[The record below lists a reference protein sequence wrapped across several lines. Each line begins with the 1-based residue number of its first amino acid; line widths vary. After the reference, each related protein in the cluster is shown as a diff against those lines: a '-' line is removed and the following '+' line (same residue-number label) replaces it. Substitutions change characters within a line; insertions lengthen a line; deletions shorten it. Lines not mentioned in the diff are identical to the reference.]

1 MTMQQDPLYTVTVR
15 SPDGAEVV
23 YPLGRDMGVLVGRDE
38 TCDIVLPSSRV
49 SRRHARFFTEGE
61 QLHVEDMGSQNGVYV
76 GGVRITGVNPVRPGP
91 AIEVGEFQ
99 IRIRRTEPEQSTS
112 GEPSV
117 MAGTLVGTGKQ
128 KGLRLDLP
136 PKAIIGRDRSADVV
150 VQDDSVSRKHAEIV
164 LENGRVL
171 LRDLG
176 SSNGTF
182 HNERPLTAGTDVAL
196 GANDVVGF
204 GDTRFRFVASAALN
218 TGQGGSRSAVLVGAL
233 VLLIAGLVVASQLD
247 LSPSG
252 SGPVV
257 TGDDSSTR
265 LASEATARGQAL
277 VQEGQWSQAIEAFKE
292 ALYHDPIAGDVR
304 VQLRRARREQK
315 QEELLAEV
323 DRLTKSGQ
331 PAEALDTLLTISPE
345 SRAYVRARLRVRDL
359 AGDVSRRLQAT
370 CTSAIGA
377 KEHARIAETC
387 SRFLDLSCHTQEPDK
402 NLLKSLA
409 EARSKAGVS
418 GTWSCPAEWAHWFGT
433 STGATD
439 QSGLDALA
447 KSYPDE
453 SIRTVVV
460 AYYRGGADDARR
472 EAEKLK
478 GASRTKADELVR
490 QMGLVDNRYK
500 DGSSALMRND
510 LSRADASFQEALDLD
525 AALVAAPARSAL
537 AGRIRATMSQAYARQ
552 GREAFSQKMYAEAF
566 RAWSRGLNFAP
577 TDGALLDGIRE
588 LEAVA
593 TDFARQGCS
602 GLERAATLTLPGSS
616 LHTRIQERIAEQCQ

>member
-23 YPLGRDMGVLVGRDE
+23 YPLGRDMGILVGRDE
-38 TCDIVLPSSRV
+38 TCDIVLPSNRV

-99 IRIRRTEPEQSTS
+99 IRIRRTEAESSTT
-112 GEPSV
+112 GEASV
-117 MAGTLVGTGKQ
+117 TAGTLVGTGKQ

-136 PKAIIGRDRSADVV
+136 AKAIIGRDRAADVV
-150 VQDDSVSRKHAEIV
+150 IQDDSVSRRHAEIE
-164 LENGRVL
+164 LANGRVL

-182 HNERPLTAGTDVAL
+182 HNERLLTAGTDVAL
-196 GANDVVGF
+196 GANDVIGF
-204 GDTRFRFVASAALN
+204 GDARFRFVASAALAS
-218 TGQGGSRSAVLVGAL
+218 GQGGNRSAVLVGAL

-247 LSPSG
+247 FSSADSG
-252 SGPVV
+252 VV
-257 TGDDSSTR
+257 LTGDDSSTE
-265 LASEATARGQAL
+265 LATEAAARGQAL
-277 VQEGQWSQAIEAFKE
+277 VQEGEWSQAIEAFKE
-292 ALYHDPIAGDVR
+292 ALYHDPIAGEVR
-304 VQLRRARREQK
+304 VQLRRARAEQA
-315 QEELLAEV
+315 QEELLTEV
-323 DRLTKSGQ
+323 DRLANSGQ
-331 PAEALDTLLTISPE
+331 PADALQTLLTISPD
-345 SRAYVRARLRVRDL
+345 SRAYIRARLRLRDL
-359 AGDVSRRLQAT
+359 AGDVSRRLQAA

-377 KEHARIAETC
+377 KEHARAAETC
-387 SRFLDLSCHTQEPDK
+387 SRYLDLTCHTQEPDK
-402 NLLKSLA
+402 SLLKSLA
-409 EARSKAGVS
+409 DARSRAGVS
-418 GTWSCPAEWAHWFGT
+418 GTWSCPAEWAHWFGV
-433 STGATD
+433 SSATD
-439 QSGLDALA
+439 QGGLDALA
-447 KSYPDE
+447 TAYPDE
-453 SIRTVVV
+453 AIRAVVV
-460 AYYRGGADDARR
+460 AYYRGSADDARR

-478 GASRTKADELVR
+478 GATRTKADELVR
-490 QMGLVDNRYK
+490 QMSLADNRFK

-537 AGRIRATMSQAYARQ
+537 AGRIRSAMAQAYARQ
-552 GREAFSQKMYAEAF
+552 GREAFGQRMYAEAF

-577 TDGALLDGIRE
+577 TDGALLEGIRE
-588 LEAVA
+588 LEAIA
-593 TDFARQGCS
+593 TDSARQGCS